1 MKILII
7 EDNTEIIDIVAVTL
21 QLRWP
26 EIELISCSLGKRG
39 VELVE
44 KEKPDVVLL
53 DLGLPDID
61 GFQVLRSIREFSN
74 IPVVILSVRGEEM
87 HKIRGLELGADDY
100 IVKPFSPGELLARL
114 KAVIRRYELTEH
126 IAKPGNIG
134 NIGKTVIRAPVPTI
148 RGNFRIDFASQQVSI
163 GDKLLRLGPRE
174 YELLHILVAADGKVV
189 PDKALLEKVFPED
202 KEDPRFLELYMKKLV
217 EELELD
223 AEKPEII
230 AREGEGFK
238 FIG

>member
-7 EDNTEIIDIVAVTL
+7 EDTTEIIDIVSVTL

-26 EIELISCSLGKRG
+26 EVELISCSLGKRG

-44 KEKPDVVLL
+44 MEKPDVVLL

-74 IPVVILSVRGEEM
+74 VPVIILTVRGEET
-87 HKIRGLELGADDY
+87 HKIRGLEFGADDY

-114 KAVIRRYELTEH
+114 KAVIRRYELTEQV
-126 IAKPGNIG
+126 
-134 NIGKTVIRAPVPTI
+134 GKSGGRAPIPTI
-148 RGNFRIDFASQQVSI
+148 RGTLRIDFASQQVSV

-174 YELLHILVAADGKVV
+174 YELLHLLVAADGKVV
-189 PDKALLEKVFPED
+189 PDKTLLQKVFPED
-202 KEDPRFLELYMKKLV
+202 KEDSRFLDLYMKKLV

-223 AEKPEII
+223 PEKPNII
-230 AREGEGFK
+230 AREGEGYK
-238 FIG
+238 FIR

>member
-1 MKILII
+1 MKVLII
-7 EDNTEIIDIVAVTL
+7 EDTTEIIDIVSVTL

-26 EIELISCSLGKRG
+26 EVELISCSLGKRG

-61 GFQVLRSIREFSN
+61 GFQVLRAIREFSN
-74 IPVVILSVRGEEM
+74 VPVVILTVRGEET
-87 HKIRGLELGADDY
+87 HKIRGLEFGADDY

-114 KAVIRRYELTEH
+114 KAVIRRYELTEQV
-126 IAKPGNIG
+126 
-134 NIGKTVIRAPVPTI
+134 GKSGSRAPVPTI
-148 RGNFRIDFASQQVSI
+148 RGTLRMDFTSQQVSV

-189 PDKALLEKVFPED
+189 PDKTLLELVFPED
-202 KEDPRFLELYMKKLV
+202 KEDPRFLELYMKKLM
-217 EELELD
+217 EELEID
-223 AEKPEII
+223 PEKPDII
-230 AREGEGFK
+230 AREGDGYK
-238 FIG
+238 FIR

>member
-7 EDNTEIIDIVAVTL
+7 EDNTEIIDIVSVTL

-39 VELVE
+39 IELVE

-61 GFQVLRSIREFSN
+61 GFQVLKNIREFSN
-74 IPVVILSVRGEEM
+74 VPVVILTVRGEET
-87 HKIRGLELGADDY
+87 HKIRGLEFGADDY

-114 KAVIRRYELTEH
+114 KAVIRRYQLTEQVG
-126 IAKPGNIG
+126 PSSSRSQ
-134 NIGKTVIRAPVPTI
+134 TPTI
-148 RGNFRIDFASQQVSI
+148 RGSLRIDVASQQVSI

-174 YELLHILVAADGKVV
+174 YELLRILVQADGKVV
-189 PDKALLEKVFPED
+189 SNNTLLEKVFPED
-202 KEDPRFLELYMKKLV
+202 KDDLRFLALYMKKLA
-217 EELELD
+217 EEIEVD
-223 AEKPEII
+223 PDKPEII
-230 AREGEGFK
+230 APEGDGYK
-238 FIG
+238 FIR